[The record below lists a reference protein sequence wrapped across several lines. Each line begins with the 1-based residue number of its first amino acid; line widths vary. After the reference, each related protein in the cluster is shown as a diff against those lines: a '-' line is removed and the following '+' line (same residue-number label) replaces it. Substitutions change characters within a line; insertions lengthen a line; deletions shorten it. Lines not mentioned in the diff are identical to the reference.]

1 MSKVSF
7 SLKPGQSFK
16 AGEILCHLV
25 SLRNGMATICVDAPR
40 SVPITRH
47 NLLVKNPCGEMD
59 HPQGIVERAAMAK
72 A

>member
-1 MSKVSF
+1 VSKVSF

-16 AGEILCHLV
+16 AGDILCHLV
-25 SLRNGMATICVDAPR
+25 SFGKGMATICVEAPR

-47 NLLVKNPCGEMD
+47 SLLVKTSRGELE

-72 A
+72 G